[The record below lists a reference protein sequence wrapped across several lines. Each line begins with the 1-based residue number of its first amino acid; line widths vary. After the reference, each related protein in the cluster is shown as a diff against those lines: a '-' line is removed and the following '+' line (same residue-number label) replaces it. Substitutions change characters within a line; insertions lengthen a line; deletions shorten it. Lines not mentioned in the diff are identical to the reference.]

1 MAERL
6 APMELRLMAAVSG
19 ELEGVNVT
27 RLCRELG
34 VTTKTFYKW
43 RHRFETEGLDG
54 LTPRSRRPRRSPT
67 RTPVAVEDRIVELR
81 KQLDDVGLDA
91 GAATIRWHLQR
102 GNVEPVPSEATVWR
116 ILCRRGF
123 VSSEP
128 KKRPRASWRRFEAAA
143 PNELWQID
151 GTDWSLVNDTP
162 VKIMNVLDDHSR
174 YVPAS
179 HAAPG
184 ETSEAAWAAFSNGVR
199 EIGMPSG
206 CLSDNGLAF
215 SGRLRGFEVAF
226 EINLR
231 EVGVRAI
238 TSRPYHPQTCGK
250 VERFQQTLKKWL
262 RSQPA
267 VATIADLQAQLD
279 WFRSYY
285 NHQRPHRAIGR
296 ITPVERLN
304 ASPRLQPTTQLSD
317 AVQRHINTTV
327 TATGIIE
334 LHRWSIGIGVDHAG
348 QPAEVYL
355 TSTHANVFIKG
366 ALVRHLEIDPN
377 RHYQPS
383 GRKRG
388 GPRRPRPT

>member
-1 MAERL
+1 MADRL

-19 ELEGVNVT
+19 GLEGVNVT

-43 RHRFETEGLDG
+43 RHRFEAEGLAG
-54 LTPRSRRPRRSPT
+54 LTPRSRRPKRSPT
-67 RTPVAVEDRIVELR
+67 RTPVGVEDRIVELR

-91 GAATIRWHLQR
+91 GPATICWHLER
-102 GNVEPVPSEATVWR
+102 GAAGPVPSEATVWR

-123 VSSEP
+123 VSPAP
-128 KKRPRASWRRFEAAA
+128 KKRPRASWQRFEASA

-151 GTDWSLVNDTP
+151 GTDWALGDDTP
-162 VKIMNVLDDHSR
+162 VKIINVIDDHSR

-179 HAAPG
+179 HAAPA
-184 ETSEAAWAAFSNGVR
+184 ETSDAAWAAFSNGVR

-231 EVGVRAI
+231 DVGVRAI
-238 TSRPYHPQTCGK
+238 TSAPYHPQTCGK

-262 RSQPA
+262 RSQPT
-267 VATIADLQAQLD
+267 VATITELQAQLD
-279 WFRSYY
+279 GFRGYY

-296 ITPVERLN
+296 ITPAERLH
-304 ASPRLQPTTQLSD
+304 ASPRLQPAGRPSD
-317 AVQRHINTTV
+317 ALQRHVNATV
-327 TATGIIE
+327 NAQGIIQ
-334 LHRWSIGIGVDHAG
+334 LQRWSIGLGVDYVG

-355 TSTHANVFIKG
+355 NGTHANVFIHG
-366 ALVRHLEIDPN
+366 TLVRHLQIDPN
-377 RHYQPS
+377 RRYQAT
-383 GRKRG
+383 GRKPG
-388 GPRRPRPT
+388 GPRRQRPT

>member
-1 MAERL
+1 
-6 APMELRLMAAVSG
+6 MELRLMAAVSG
-19 ELEGVNVT
+19 RLEGVNVS

-43 RHRFETEGLDG
+43 RRRFDAEGLAG
-54 LTPRSRRPRRSPT
+54 LTARSRRPKRSPA
-67 RTPVAVEDRIVELR
+67 RTSVEVEDRIVELR

-91 GAATIRWHLQR
+91 GAATICWHLGR
-102 GNVEPVPSEATVWR
+102 AGVGPVPSEATVWR
-116 ILCRRGF
+116 ILSRRGF
-123 VSSEP
+123 VSPAP
-128 KKRPRASWRRFEAAA
+128 KKRPRASWRRFEAATA
-143 PNELWQID
+143 NELWQID
-151 GTDWSLVNDTP
+151 GTDWSLVDDTP
-162 VKIMNVLDDHSR
+162 VKIINVIDDHSR

-184 ETSEAAWAAFSNGVR
+184 ETSEAAWAAFSGGVR

-231 EVGVRAI
+231 DVGVRAI
-238 TSRPYHPQTCGK
+238 TSAPYHPQTCGK

-262 RSQPA
+262 RNQPA
-267 VATIADLQAQLD
+267 VATLGELQTQLD
-279 WFRSYY
+279 QFRGYY

-296 ITPVERLN
+296 VTPAERLHR
-304 ASPRLQPTTQLSD
+304 SPRLQPTAQPAHAL
-317 AVQRHINTTV
+317 QRHVDTIV
-327 TATGIIE
+327 DVSGVIE
-334 LHRWSIGIGVDHAG
+334 LRRWRIGIGVDYAR

-355 TSTHANVFIKG
+355 DGTHANVFING
-366 ALVRHLEIDPN
+366 NLVRHLKLNPE
-377 RHYQPS
+377 REYQPT

-388 GPRRPRPT
+388 GPRRPRTPT